1 MPDLSRRKLL
11 GLMGTVPLVGGA
23 LGATVVGGA
32 ADNKATFK
40 GAKNSGALKPVSES
54 DMLAASRVA
63 REEIRKQYLPN
74 VTLYTQDNKRV
85 RFYDDLIKDKIITI
99 NVFYANC
106 EGICPAITANL
117 VKVQKLLGPRVGR
130 DIFMY
135 SMTLKPEE
143 DDVKALK
150 MYQEMHGIGPGWT
163 LLTGKP
169 DDCELLR
176 KSMGF
181 TYPNTRIDK
190 DKSQHIGNIRYG
202 NEPLMLWAACPGM
215 AHAPWIVESI
225 SWVMRS

>member
-1 MPDLSRRKLL
+1 MSDLSRRKLL
-11 GLMGTVPLVGGA
+11 GLMGTGPLVGGV
-23 LGATVVGGA
+23 LGAGVNGAA
-32 ADNKATFK
+32 ADNKAT
-40 GAKNSGALKPVSES
+40 AKAISAP
-54 DMLAASRVA
+54 DMLAASRAA
-63 REEIRKQYLPN
+63 REDIRKQYLPN

-85 RFYDDLIKDKIITI
+85 RFYDDLVKDKIITI

-106 EGICPAITANL
+106 EGVCPAITANL

-135 SMTLKPEE
+135 SMTIKPEE

-150 MYQEMHGIGPGWT
+150 MYQQMHGIGPGWT

-169 DDCELLR
+169 DDVELLR
-176 KSMGF
+176 KSLGF
-181 TYPNTRIDK
+181 TYPNKRIDQ

-215 AHAPWIVESI
+215 AHAQWIVESI

>member
-11 GLMGTVPLVGGA
+11 GLLGTAPLVGGVLDA
-23 LGATVVGGA
+23 RVNGAG
-32 ADNKATFK
+32 ADNKPAVK
-40 GAKNSGALKPVSES
+40 AVSAS
-54 DMLAASRVA
+54 DMLAASRAA
-63 REEIRKQYLPN
+63 REDIRKQYLPN

-85 RFYDDLIKDKIITI
+85 RFYDDLVKDKIVTI

-106 EGICPAITANL
+106 EGVCPAITANL
-117 VKVQKLLGPRVGR
+117 VKVQKLLGKRVGR

-135 SMTLKPEE
+135 SMTIKPEE

-150 MYQEMHGIGPGWT
+150 MYQQMHGIGPGWT

-169 DDCELLR
+169 ADVELLR
-176 KSMGF
+176 KSLGF
-181 TYPNTRIDK
+181 TYPNKRIDQ

-215 AHAPWIVESI
+215 AHAQWIVESI

>member
-1 MPDLSRRKLL
+1 MEDMSRRRLL
-11 GLMGTVPLVGGA
+11 GLLGMAPVAGGI
-23 LGATVVGGA
+23 LGAAGVGVAKTHKKVA
-32 ADNKATFK
+32 AT
-40 GAKNSGALKPVSES
+40 SEEQ
-54 DMLAASRVA
+54 AEYNQA
-63 REEIRKQYLPN
+63 RESVRRRFLPN
-74 VTLYTQDNKRV
+74 VPLFTQDGKRV
-85 RFYDDLIKDKIITI
+85 RFYDDLIKNKIVTL
-99 NVFYANC
+99 NVFYGNC
-106 EGICPAITANL
+106 EGVCPAITANL

-176 KSMGF
+176 RSLGF
-181 TYPNTRIDK
+181 TYPNKLIDK
-190 DKSQHIGNIRYG
+190 DKSQHIGNVRYG

-215 AHAPWIVESI
+215 AHASWIVESI
-225 SWVMRS
+225 SWIIREDKA